1 MDRKFIFEPM
11 MEKNTQGDV
20 WQLLDLH
27 PTPTAIVYAEGV
39 ICQYTNPAFEK
50 MLGIGTNSKVSLLD
64 LVHPDDKFSLETE
77 SQNVRLQHLDGSFH
91 RYQIT
96 LTTFSQKQFLITL
109 QPSSTASIGF
119 DILDVF
125 PGIAIIVFDHE
136 YRFLMAVGGALDEAG
151 LNKEAVVGKTIYEL
165 LSPDLAGYFEP
176 FYADVFKGI
185 SNHLERT
192 IDHKVY
198 DMYFRPVYDHGGQV
212 PAGIIVITDISQQR
226 LAEQSLLDSVTLN
239 QAILDALPD
248 ILLRID
254 RDGYLIDIF
263 TREDNDLIAYGSN
276 LVGKQIN
283 SVFSDIIVTRILS
296 DIQFV
301 LSQKVPFN
309 AEYEIQDAFSE
320 LRIVPFKED
329 EVLCLIRNV
338 TERKTMELALRESE
352 KRYRELFEGI
362 NDIVILHDLRGNILD
377 ANEITCERL
386 GLSREELFLKTIFDI
401 ADVNYIES
409 VNSELESQSSAD
421 NLHIPNTVRLTWHGR
436 HDHDVNT
443 KLITYQDKPAILAV
457 YRDISDRTR
466 AEEALRESEKR
477 FRLLAETIQDVF
489 WINSLDFEETY
500 YVSPAFEQVWGIP
513 IEEYYKDSRCLFAS
527 VHMQDRDEYVK
538 VLHTTQDQ
546 WIREYR
552 ITRPDTSQR
561 WIRERGYRI
570 YDDDGVPQQVV
581 SIASDI
587 TEEKRIAHL
596 KAAGE
601 ISVGVAHQINNPL
614 TTVIVQSSRIM
625 NKLNPEHPLH
635 EAAQDTY
642 TAANQA
648 AHIVQRLLN
657 LARGSLGNMTRVDI
671 NDSVQAAVNLL
682 RPQIEPDAAQ
692 IILDL
697 NHGLP
702 SIWGNDDYLQDVW
715 TNLLLNA
722 RDAIVESRRKGV
734 IKVGTV
740 LNQTKQMVEITVYD
754 NGKGITSDELD
765 HIFKPFISNKAH
777 GTGLGLAICHDIIT
791 RHQGFINV
799 YSREN
804 YGTIFSIML
813 PVSSN

>member
-1 MDRKFIFEPM
+1 M
-11 MEKNTQGDV
+11 MENKNTQSDV

-27 PTPTAIVYAEGV
+27 PTPTAVVSTGTV

-50 MLGIGTNSKVSLLD
+50 ILGIDARANISLME
-64 LVHPDDKFSLETE
+64 LVHPDDKFSLQTGC
-77 SQNVRLQHLDGSFH
+77 QNLRLQHQDGSYHEF
-91 RYQIT
+91 QIT
-96 LTTFSQKQFLITL
+96 LTQLSRKQFLITL
-109 QPSSTASIGF
+109 QSSSTTSIGL
-119 DILDVF
+119 DILDAF
-125 PGIAIIVFDHE
+125 PGIAIIVFDRE
-136 YRFLMAVGGALDEAG
+136 YRYLMAVGGALDETG
-151 LNKEAVVGKTIYEL
+151 LTKEGLMGKTIYEL
-165 LSPDLAGYFEP
+165 LPPDLVEYLEP
-176 FYADVFKGI
+176 FYADVFEGI
-185 SNHLERT
+185 ANHLERT
-192 IDHKVY
+192 INHKVY
-198 DMYFRPVYDHGGQV
+198 DMYFRPVYDYAGNVQ
-212 PAGIIVITDISQQR
+212 AGIIVNTDISQQR

-248 ILLRID
+248 MLLRID

-263 TREDNDLIAYGSN
+263 TREGNDLIAYGSD
-276 LVGKQIN
+276 LVGNQIN
-283 SVFSDIIVTRILS
+283 SVFSDSIVTRILE
-296 DIQFV
+296 DVQFV
-301 LSQKVPFN
+301 LAKKAPFN

-338 TERKTMELALRESE
+338 TERKQMELALRESE

-362 NDIVILHDLRGNILD
+362 NDIIILHDLRGKILD
-377 ANEITCERL
+377 VNEITCERL
-386 GLSREELFLKTIFDI
+386 GLSREELLSKTIFDI

-409 VNSELESQSSAD
+409 IYSELKSRSSAD
-421 NLHIPNTVRLTWHGR
+421 NLHISDTVRLTLHGR

-443 KLITYQDKPAILAV
+443 KLITYQDRPAILAV

-477 FRLLAETIQDVF
+477 FRLLAETIEDVF
-489 WINSLDFEETY
+489 WINSLDFAETY

-513 IEEYYKDSRCLFAS
+513 IEEYYKDPRCLLDS
-527 VHMQDRDEYVK
+527 VHVQDREEFKK
-538 VLHTTQDQ
+538 VMHSTQDQ
-546 WIREYR
+546 WVREYR

-570 YDDDGVPQQVV
+570 YDDNGVPQQVV

-625 NKLNPEHPLH
+625 NKMNPEHPLH

-648 AHIVQRLLN
+648 AQIVQRLLN
-657 LARGSLGNMTRVDI
+657 LARGSLGDMTRIDI
-671 NDSVQAAVNLL
+671 NDSVQVAVNLL

-697 NHGLP
+697 KHGLP

-722 RDAIVESRRKGV
+722 RDAIVESKRKGV

-740 LNQTKQMVEITVYD
+740 LNQTKKMVEITVYD
-754 NGKGITSDELD
+754 NGRGITSDELD

-813 PVSSN
+813 PVSPN